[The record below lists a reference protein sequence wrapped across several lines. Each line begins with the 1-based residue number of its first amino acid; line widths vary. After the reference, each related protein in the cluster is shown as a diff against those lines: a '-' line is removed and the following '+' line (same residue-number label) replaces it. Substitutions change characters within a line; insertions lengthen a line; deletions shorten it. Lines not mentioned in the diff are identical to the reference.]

1 MKRTLLLSLS
11 VALLSAVPVLAQTTD
26 VVAST
31 SWTAAI
37 ARAAGAH
44 VVTIIAPAE
53 LKHPPEYEIKPSD
66 LEAVRGGRL
75 VVLAG
80 YEKFAK
86 RLVETSGTQ
95 GTTSLALVTTNVPA
109 VLKAQ
114 AQKVAEAL
122 GTQAAYARWA
132 EGFDRFAA
140 DSRARVLGAYPD
152 KRAVVQAQMKAY
164 AEWLGFEVVG
174 VFGPGELSPAV
185 VLDLVKLKPALVLD
199 NYHNPSGPAVSE
211 ALKVAYVQLINFPGK
226 DGSVT
231 LEDVFTLNERLLVAA
246 GKK

>member
-1 MKRTLLLSLS
+1 MKRTFFLTILL
-11 VALLSAVPVLAQTTD
+11 ALLGVLPALAQTA

-37 ARAAGAH
+37 ARAAGAT
-44 VVTIIAPAE
+44 VVTVIAPAE

-66 LEAVRGGRL
+66 LGAVRGARL
-75 VVLAG
+75 VVLGG

-86 RLVETSGTQ
+86 RLVETSGSE
-95 GTTSLALVTTNVPA
+95 GTSTLSVVTTNVPA
-109 VLKAQ
+109 LLRTQ
-114 AQKVAEAL
+114 AQKVAEVL
-122 GTQAAYARWA
+122 GTVATFTAWA
-132 EGFDRFAA
+132 DGFDRFAA
-140 DSRARVLGAYPD
+140 ASRNRVQVSYPD
-152 KRAVVQAQMKAY
+152 KRAVVQVQIKAY

-185 VLDLVKLKPALVLD
+185 VLDLVRLKPALIMD
-199 NYHNPSGPAVSE
+199 NYHNPSGPAVAE
-211 ALKVAYVQLINFPGK
+211 ALKASYVQVINFPGRE
-226 DGSVT
+226 GTVS